1 MYRDVPVHIE
11 PELTNKH
18 RHTHTHIVSVISYL
32 IRCQSVTINLLF
44 LFIVFVIAAVYHVIG
59 DTQGRISSHLIKY
72 DAAALPSSCNFVTKI
87 LKHYLFSLD

>member
-1 MYRDVPVHIE
+1 MGVTIMQDVHVPVHIE

-18 RHTHTHIVSVISYL
+18 THTHTHIVSVICYL

-44 LFIVFVIAAVYHVIG
+44 LFIVFVRAAVYHVIG

-72 DAAALPSSCNFVTKI
+72 DAAALLSS
-87 LKHYLFSLD
+87 